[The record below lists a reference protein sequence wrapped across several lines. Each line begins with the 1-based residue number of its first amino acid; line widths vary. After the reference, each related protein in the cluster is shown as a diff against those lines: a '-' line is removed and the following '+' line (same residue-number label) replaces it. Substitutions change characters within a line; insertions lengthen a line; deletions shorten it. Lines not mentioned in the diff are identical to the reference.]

1 MDRVLVAFSSEESQ
15 RRIGRLLESCGLLPA
30 CGFFSGA
37 DVIRAVRK
45 AGSALVV
52 CGFKL
57 RDMTASDLAASL
69 RGCGA
74 VLVISS
80 ASYLDLC
87 EGENLFK
94 LATPVS
100 RSEFTATLE
109 LLQQFQTRQLRPPL
123 SKRSEDEQQLIQKAK
138 TLLMEVNRMSEAE
151 AHRFL
156 QKRSMDTGAKL
167 TETAQAI
174 LDSYTF

>member
-1 MDRVLVAFSSEESQ
+1 MDRVLVAFSNEESQ
-15 RRIGRLLESCGLLPA
+15 RRIGRLLESCGLLPV

-37 DVIRAVRK
+37 DVIRAVHQ
-45 AGSALVV
+45 AGGGLVV

-57 RDMTASDLAASL
+57 RDMTAGELAASL
-69 RGCGA
+69 QGRGA
-74 VLVISS
+74 VLVI
-80 ASYLDLC
+80 APAVYLELC

-94 LATPVS
+94 LTTPLS

-109 LLQQFQTRQLRPPL
+109 LLQQFTPRQPRHPPSRRNENERQLIDR
-123 SKRSEDEQQLIQKAK
+123 AK

-156 QKRSMDTGAKL
+156 QKRSMDTGSKL

-174 LDSYTF
+174 IDSYSF

>member
-15 RRIGRLLESCGLLPA
+15 RRIARLLESAGLLPV
-30 CGFFSGA
+30 CGFFSGT
-37 DVIRAVRK
+37 DVIRAVHK

-69 RGCGA
+69 RGSGA
-74 VLVISS
+74 VLVVSS
-80 ASYLDLC
+80 APYLDLC

-100 RSEFTATLE
+100 RSEFIATLE
-109 LLQQFQTRQLRPPL
+109 LLQQFQNRQPRHPP
-123 SKRSEDEQQLIQKAK
+123 SRRNEDELQLIQKAK

-167 TETAQAI
+167 TETARVI